1 MKTRFIISLICFF
14 SCAFIMNAQQRIIGG
29 QTIDIS
35 QAPYQVGI
43 FAKKSDGTHFGGGFL
58 LNNQWILTAKHVV
71 EGATASTIKISLGH
85 NNPSTDSNSES
96 CRKYVEYKV

>member
-58 LNNQWILTAKHVV
+58 HYRLQFLLRTKSHLFIFQTQNLM
-71 EGATASTIKISLGH
+71 
-85 NNPSTDSNSES
+85 
-96 CRKYVEYKV
+96 C